1 MKNLLKNYTHEVTLV
16 ISYVFMMGLLMWFN
30 SQSTATSGNNGLIYS
45 VILFGIVL
53 LMYGFTFVCYL
64 NTNKLTSDLE
74 IVSNRIKIEHKDGQQ
89 YLWDTYKNEENLF
102 RVKILNERYNRFCKE
117 QKRIESTREKSK
129 SYGDIEDFINYD
141 LVDEVVH
148 KNILGVF
155 PGTMTGLGILF
166 TFFGLSIC
174 LQGFHTG
181 TADEIMAGIDP
192 LMSGIRVAFHT
203 SIYGLVFSLVY
214 NISYRKKIE
223 ESYGAIDEFV
233 DAYREHVKPENGLDA
248 IEILLEY
255 QDRQSKTMELM
266 STQLITGMTG
276 AFRDATTPQFD
287 KLNATI
293 TSFAHDVSKAQ
304 TDDLKKLV
312 DIFLNEMN
320 KSVGDNFRE
329 VRDSMAETCKVQG
342 EYSDV
347 MKKSLDEISGSLQSV
362 CTISTDMQQTV
373 QQLDAYIKSIQA
385 LQDKLMEA
393 FDKYT
398 TQILENNETTKK
410 QQRYLE
416 EMQEVMSKNISALVS
431 DTSETLTALV
441 SETER
446 CLMKL
451 QQESGDFVE
460 TAEQATSTII
470 QKSNEWTEKMD
481 ERILAT
487 EQILSQTEQDISN
500 SSISTLNT
508 ITQNVESFSRSLSTQ
523 ADEQVQSIVGL
534 KDQISKDLCA
544 SANRLDESVSN
555 LSIHVED
562 ALTKGFAEYSNDINE
577 TVKGLNE
584 TVRGIRTSTAYIPQI
599 TNDATKG
606 LKSAVDM
613 TETHINTVL
622 NALDQIMLKISIR
635 EDLLAKDSEV
645 YMQAK
650 DEIKATVVDIRTQRE
665 QLQKLVGET
674 SKVAVQSNVKN
685 ENNGAEQTNLELD
698 KDENYFKEGNDVKD
712 ALFFEEGLE
721 GLDFSSLGNNK

>member
-1 MKNLLKNYTHEVTLV
+1 
-16 ISYVFMMGLLMWFN
+16 
-30 SQSTATSGNNGLIYS
+30 
-45 VILFGIVL
+45 
-53 LMYGFTFVCYL
+53 
-64 NTNKLTSDLE
+64 
-74 IVSNRIKIEHKDGQQ
+74 
-89 YLWDTYKNEENLF
+89 
-102 RVKILNERYNRFCKE
+102 
-117 QKRIESTREKSK
+117 
-129 SYGDIEDFINYD
+129 
-141 LVDEVVH
+141 
-148 KNILGVF
+148 
-155 PGTMTGLGILF
+155 
-166 TFFGLSIC
+166 
-174 LQGFHTG
+174 
-181 TADEIMAGIDP
+181 
-192 LMSGIRVAFHT
+192 
-203 SIYGLVFSLVY
+203 
-214 NISYRKKIE
+214 
-223 ESYGAIDEFV
+223 
-233 DAYREHVKPENGLDA
+233 
-248 IEILLEY
+248 
-255 QDRQSKTMELM
+255 
-266 STQLITGMTG
+266 
-276 AFRDATTPQFD
+276 
-287 KLNATI
+287 
-293 TSFAHDVSKAQ
+293 
-304 TDDLKKLV
+304 
-312 DIFLNEMN
+312 
-320 KSVGDNFRE
+320 
-329 VRDSMAETCKVQG
+329 
-342 EYSDV
+342 
-347 MKKSLDEISGSLQSV
+347 
-362 CTISTDMQQTV
+362 MQQTV